1 MKKSLLLVMSLATL
15 FTAKAGVITQDFN
28 DRPSGLGYNQEIMPD
43 GWSYWKP
50 SSQYA
55 SVFEWNADQ
64 GVDGTACMKFQK
76 SQSASGPYSP
86 ANKRLSAY
94 VTEAKGGNG
103 AFVQVEIKGSLS
115 AYLPQLTFYKM
126 VKNGDTYTQGD
137 VIKAFDKAAL
147 QELGVNENTFTTV
160 KVDLDADCYIGIEGN
175 NFYLDNYLN
184 DDGQGGGENPD
195 PGPGPDP
202 TPGNLMK
209 ITQDFN
215 TPGTGGFNGSKLTDA
230 MLPEGWYASLS
241 SQWDASYNTGYGAE
255 GSAGI
260 KSGNSDTKAFYLIT
274 QAKGSAQNASVSFDL
289 KWVTEPYGATPFAKL
304 YKMTR
309 NDDGTFTPGEML
321 CDFTTQMPA
330 VTADKVWT
338 TVTYEGPTEDC
349 WIGLYSWDCYIDN
362 YVNKYAISATI
373 ETYTVSGAV
382 KCGDKAVAGAT
393 VSVPG
398 FDPVTTDENG
408 QFTFTEVPA
417 DTYKVSVA
425 ADGYQAYSS
434 EITVDADI
442 TDLVISLT
450 EMQSSLTAAVV
461 DVKTEKVIAGA
472 TVKVFI
478 PAADETSEPVEIAS
492 VTTDDEGKFTVVV
505 SGKLNEGGYD
515 VTVSAPYYQN
525 VNTKF
530 MSSYSNGYG
539 YFEYGKDK
547 VFGTLYSLRMNAAQ
561 LTMTANVKSG
571 EAAVA
576 GATVTMWAKENPEE
590 VMTAVES
597 ESAPGVYTISGI
609 NALTAGTAAYVV
621 AVDQPAYKPENKEV
635 TFNGLDASVDFDL
648 VAWKPTVFS
657 GIISDKEGNPLDG
670 AEVILVNDATELE
683 VAMKTTGEDGAYT
696 LTVPGILAEAYT
708 LKVSAEYYI
717 DNSVAISAP
726 QRETT
731 VENNVALEKK
741 MYTLEVR
748 VTDKDGKDIEGA
760 QVALGR
766 TELTAE
772 DGVFKYSVWSKDAY
786 DTTYTL
792 QAVADGY
799 MPASQRF
806 EFTTDSYTHTFVLD
820 EAELQFTGHIMNSE
834 YEPIEGASM
843 TVICGSEFIE
853 VTDLGDGDYTFTTT
867 VLSAAGKTYT
877 VSAFAPGYMGQ
888 TKEFSFTGE
897 FEEGADINFI
907 LEPVVY
913 TYTATVKTSDGGD
926 TSAAVVTVTADDK
939 NIEVSRESDG
949 TFTFSVPELEAADQ
963 YQVTVT
969 LEGYDSQSSTFD
981 FKDGSVEQTFTL
993 QKTDSVGKIVADH
1006 NGVANIAGKLYIQG
1020 DAMIFTVD
1028 GKLVKTV
1035 SNPEAEPVDLP
1046 AGIYIVAGQKV
1057 LVK

>member
-1 MKKSLLLVMSLATL
+1 
-15 FTAKAGVITQDFN
+15 
-28 DRPSGLGYNQEIMPD
+28 
-43 GWSYWKP
+43 
-50 SSQYA
+50 
-55 SVFEWNADQ
+55 
-64 GVDGTACMKFQK
+64 
-76 SQSASGPYSP
+76 
-86 ANKRLSAY
+86 
-94 VTEAKGGNG
+94 
-103 AFVQVEIKGSLS
+103 
-115 AYLPQLTFYKM
+115 
-126 VKNGDTYTQGD
+126 
-137 VIKAFDKAAL
+137 
-147 QELGVNENTFTTV
+147 
-160 KVDLDADCYIGIEGN
+160 
-175 NFYLDNYLN
+175 
-184 DDGQGGGENPD
+184 
-195 PGPGPDP
+195 
-202 TPGNLMK
+202 
-209 ITQDFN
+209 
-215 TPGTGGFNGSKLTDA
+215 
-230 MLPEGWYASLS
+230 MLPEGWYLLINSEY
-241 SQWDASYNTGYGAE
+241 DAAYNTGFGVD
-255 GSAGI
+255 GSAGFKGATQEFNPI
-260 KSGNSDTKAFYLIT
+260 TDKSKAFYLIT

-289 KWVTEPYGATPFAKL
+289 KWVTAPYGATPFAKL

-309 NDDGTFTPGEML
+309 NDDGSFTPGEML

-330 VTADKVWT
+330 TSAEKVWT

-362 YVNKYAISATI
+362 YVNKYAISATV

-450 EMQSSLTAAVV
+450 EMQSSLTAAVA

-478 PAADETSEPVEIAS
+478 PATDETSEPVEIAS

-530 MSSYSNGYG
+530 MSSYSSGYG

-696 LTVPGILAEAYT
+696 LTVPGMLAEAYT

-820 EAELQFTGHIMNSE
+820 EVELQFTGHIMNSE